1 MSYDLINY
9 FNRKF
14 AKLYPQ
20 TSTNEPG
27 PFITISRETG
37 CAANIIAENLK
48 EKLSKQ
54 SSDWKIINKEIID
67 QAAGKLKVDK
77 QRINNIIHAKHRT
90 VANEILDALS
100 TRYYKNDKTVLKAI
114 AEVVKHDA
122 EEGNIII
129 VGRGGVAVT
138 QTAPNGIH
146 IKLTA
151 PLEWRINSMVQRRG
165 MTREEATALIKENDK
180 KRAQLLEHLSH
191 KKNSTT
197 LFDLV
202 INCATFSPPQTVS
215 LILEA
220 INVKQLLG

>member
-20 TSTNEPG
+20 TTNNEPG
-27 PFITISRETG
+27 SFITISRETG

-77 QRINNIIHAKHRT
+77 QRINNIINAKDRT

-114 AEVVKHDA
+114 AEVVKHNA
-122 EEGNIII
+122 EEGSIII

-138 QTAPNGIH
+138 QTVPNGIH

-165 MTREEATALIKENDK
+165 MTNEAAASFIKENDK
-180 KRAQLLEHLSH
+180 KRTQLLEQLSH
-191 KKNSTT
+191 KKNSATS
-197 LFDLV
+197 FDLI

-220 INVKQLLG
+220 INVKQLLE